1 MYLFCY
7 QDKKSKDGKSKDR
20 ENKNKQSKNKESK
33 SMALSGL
40 EIFKKLPKTNCKDCG
55 FPTCLAFAMQLA
67 AGKVELEKCPHISE
81 EAKEALSEA
90 SQPPVLKV
98 EVGTGEDSFVVGE
111 ETVLFRHDRTFV
123 NQNAFAVTINDDMSS
138 DKIEE
143 VVKKVNSIAYERVG
157 QILKV
162 DAICIKNKSGNRE
175 KFMEITGK
183 VGSLTKKPLIISSED
198 PQTLKNV
205 AETFRER
212 KPLIHAA
219 SSDSVDLFIEIGKE
233 TGCPIAVRG
242 KTFEDVME
250 VTGKM
255 RDAWIKNIVIDI
267 GVRNFKDDFYNQ
279 IILRMAAIKQKNR
292 LLGYPTIVF
301 PDEMTDDPLKETLIA
316 SVFVAKY
323 GSIIVLSNADY
334 QNIYPLLVYRQNIYT
349 DPRRPMQVEQKIYE
363 IGNPD
368 ENSPVLITTNFSLT
382 YFIIS
387 GEVENSK
394 VPSWLL
400 VMDVEGQSVLTAWAA
415 GKFVPEL
422 IARFVNQSGI
432 ADKVK
437 KKELVIPGYVAQ
449 LQGELEDELGG
460 GWKVVVGPR
469 EASEVPKFL
478 REYAG
483 KK

>member
-1 MYLFCY
+1 
-7 QDKKSKDGKSKDR
+7 
-20 ENKNKQSKNKESK
+20 
-33 SMALSGL
+33 
-40 EIFKKLPKTNCKDCG
+40 
-55 FPTCLAFAMQLA
+55 
-67 AGKVELEKCPHISE
+67 
-81 EAKEALSEA
+81 EA

-98 EVGTGEDSFVVGE
+98 EVGTREDSFVVGE

-123 NQNAFAVTINDDMSS
+123 NQNAFAVTINDGMSS

-198 PQTLKNV
+198 PQTLKNA

-250 VTGKM
+250 VTEKM
-255 RDAWIKNIVIDI
+255 RDAGIKNIVIDI

-301 PDEMTDDPLKETLIA
+301 PDEMTDDPLKEALIA

-387 GEVENSK
+387 GEIENSK

-469 EASEVPKFL
+469 EAGEVPKFL
-478 REYAG
+478 REYTG

>member
-1 MYLFCY
+1 
-7 QDKKSKDGKSKDR
+7 
-20 ENKNKQSKNKESK
+20 
-33 SMALSGL
+33 MALSGL

-67 AGKVELEKCPHISE
+67 AGKIELDKCPHISE

-90 SQPPVLKV
+90 SQPPILKV
-98 EVGTGEDSFVVGE
+98 EIGTGEDSFVVGE

-123 NQNAFAVTINDDMSS
+123 NQNAFAVAIEDNMDDGQ
-138 DKIEE
+138 IEE
-143 VVKKVNSIAYERVG
+143 LVKKINAIEYDRVG

-162 DAICIKNKSGNRE
+162 NAICIKNKSGSKE
-175 KFMEITGK
+175 KFIEVIGK
-183 VGSLTKKPLIISSED
+183 VDSLTKKPLILVSGDS
-198 PQTLKNV
+198 QALKSA
-205 AETFRER
+205 AETFREK

-219 SSDSVDLFIEIGKE
+219 DSGNVDIFIDIGKE
-233 TGCPIAVRG
+233 TGCPVAVRG
-242 KTFEDVME
+242 KTFDDVAA
-250 VTGKM
+250 VTEKM
-255 RDAWIKNIVIDI
+255 RNAGIKNLVIDI
-267 GVRNFKDDFYNQ
+267 GARNFKDDLYNQ
-279 IILRMAAIKQKNR
+279 VILRTAAIKQKNR
-292 LLGYPTIVF
+292 LFGYPTIVF
-301 PDEMTDDPLKETLIA
+301 PDEMTDNPLKEALIA

-334 QNIYPLLVYRQNIYT
+334 QNIFPLLVYRQNIYT

-363 IGNPD
+363 IGSPGD
-368 ENSPVLITTNFSLT
+368 NSPVLITTNFSLT

-422 IARFVNQSGI
+422 IAQFVKKSGI

-449 LQGELEDELGG
+449 LQGELEDELGE
-460 GWKVVVGPR
+460 GWKVIVGPR
-469 EASEVPKFL
+469 EAGEVPKFL
-478 REYAG
+478 KEYSG
-483 KK
+483 

>member
-1 MYLFCY
+1 
-7 QDKKSKDGKSKDR
+7 
-20 ENKNKQSKNKESK
+20 
-33 SMALSGL
+33 MALSGL

-81 EAKEALSEA
+81 EVKEALSEA
-90 SQPPVLKV
+90 SQPPILKV
-98 EVGTGEDSFVVGE
+98 EIGTGEESFVIGE
-111 ETVLFRHDRTFV
+111 ETVLFRHDRTFA
-123 NQNAFAVTINDDMSS
+123 NQNGFAVAIGDDM
-138 DKIEE
+138 DDGKIEE
-143 VVKKVNSIAYERVG
+143 IVKKVNDISYDRVG
-157 QILKV
+157 QILKI
-162 DAICIKNKSGNRE
+162 DAVCIKNKSGSKE
-175 KFMEITGK
+175 KFIEVIGK
-183 VGSLTKKPLIISSED
+183 VGSLTKKPLILVSED
-198 PQTLKNV
+198 PQALKSA
-205 AETFRER
+205 AETFREK
-212 KPLIHAA
+212 KPLIHATA
-219 SSDSVDLFIEIGKE
+219 SDNVDIFIDIGKE

-242 KTFEDVME
+242 KTFDDIAV
-250 VTGKM
+250 VTEKM
-255 RDAWIKNIVIDI
+255 RSAGIKNMVIDI
-267 GVRNFKDDFYNQ
+267 GARNFKDDFYNQ
-279 IILRMAAIKQKNR
+279 VVLRMAAIKQKNR

-301 PDEMTDDPLKETLIA
+301 PDEMTDNPLKEALIA

-334 QNIYPLLVYRQNIYT
+334 QNIFPLLIFRQNIYT

-363 IGNPD
+363 IGNPND
-368 ENSPVLITTNFSLT
+368 SSPVLITTNFSLT

-422 IARFVNQSGI
+422 IAQFVNKSGI
-432 ADKVK
+432 TDKVK

-449 LQGELEDELGG
+449 LQGELEDELGE

-469 EASEVPKFL
+469 EAGEVPKFL
-478 REYAG
+478 KEYSS
-483 KK
+483 

>member
-1 MYLFCY
+1 
-7 QDKKSKDGKSKDR
+7 
-20 ENKNKQSKNKESK
+20 
-33 SMALSGL
+33 MALSGL

-81 EAKEALSEA
+81 EAKEALAEA
-90 SQPPVLKV
+90 SQPPILKV
-98 EVGTGEDSFVVGE
+98 EVGSGEDSFVVGE

-123 NQNAFAVTINDDMSS
+123 NQNAFAVSVDDNMDEDKISGIVKKIND
-138 DKIEE
+138 
-143 VVKKVNSIAYERVG
+143 IAYDRVG
-157 QILKV
+157 QVLKV
-162 DAICIKNKSGNRE
+162 DAICIRNKSKNKE
-175 KFMEITGK
+175 KFMEVIKK
-183 VGSLTKKPLIISSED
+183 VDSLTKKPLILISED
-198 PQTLKNV
+198 PQTLKSA
-205 AETFRER
+205 AETYREK

-219 SSDSVDLFIEIGKE
+219 DSGNSDTFIDIGKE

-242 KTFEDVME
+242 KTFDE
-250 VTGKM
+250 VAAVTEKM
-255 RDAWIKNIVIDI
+255 RDAGIKNLVIDM
-267 GVRNFKDDFYNQ
+267 GARDFKDDFYNQ
-279 IILRMAAIKQKNR
+279 IVLRMAAIKQKNR
-292 LLGYPTIVF
+292 LFGYPTIAF
-301 PDEMTDDPLKETLIA
+301 PDEMTDDPLKEALIA

-323 GSIIVLSNADY
+323 ASIIVLSNAEY
-334 QNIYPLLVYRQNIYT
+334 QNIFPLLVYRQNIYT

-363 IGNPD
+363 IGSPKED
-368 ENSPVLITTNFSLT
+368 SPVLITTNFSLT

-387 GEVENSK
+387 GEIENSK

-422 IARFVNQSGI
+422 IAVFIKKSGI
-432 ADKVK
+432 NDKIK

-449 LQGELEDELGG
+449 LQGELEDELGD

-478 REYAG
+478 KEYSG
-483 KK
+483 